1 MENLNFF
8 KIKKKIKKLSKN
20 LDDNYF
26 ELLDIYK
33 KLIIHYYLLRIN
45 QDQDQQQNNFNLI
58 F

>member
-20 LDDNYF
+20 LNDNYF

-45 QDQDQQQNNFNLI
+45 QDQNQQQNNFNLT